1 MFGIGYGP
9 SSGETGATNALTGE
23 SGFAGTT
30 GEGLVG
36 NSSAFLNALMS
47 GNQADIS
54 KLLAPQIGAIS
65 SQANQK
71 TQTNAEFGSRSG
83 GTNASN
89 QNTMDTARGNVNDM
103 VSGLTSGAIGTGLST
118 GAGLLSSSMGGFSA
132 AFNQQ
137 QQMQNQRANQW
148 NDIFNSVAGIA
159 GGVAGGFG
167 GGFGGGGGAGGM
179 NPFSMMQGQN
189 SIDPTTSSVSTL
201 LG

>member
-1 MFGIGYGP
+1 MFGIDEGP
-9 SSGETGATNALTGE
+9 SSGETGATNALTGL
-23 SGFAGTT
+23 SGFAGST

-36 NSSAFLNALMS
+36 NSSAFINALLS

-65 SQANQK
+65 KQANEK

-89 QNTMDTARGNVNDM
+89 QNTMDTARANVNDM
-103 VSGLTSGAIGTGLST
+103 VSGLTSGAISEGMSAGS
-118 GAGLLSSSMGGFSA
+118 GLLGQGMAGNQA
-132 AFNQQ
+132 VFNQQ
-137 QQMQNQRANQW
+137 QQMQDQRASQW
-148 NDIFNSVAGIA
+148 NDIFNSAAGIA
-159 GGVAGGFG
+159 GGLATGFG
-167 GGFGGGGGAGGM
+167 GRSRGGGGAGGI

-189 SIDPTTSSVSTL
+189 SIDPTTASVSTL